1 MGGGAAE
8 GGDVRAAWWRI
19 LLLAPLWA
27 QPAAQQAEKCE
38 FAGVVQDA
46 VSGQRL
52 ARAQVSLH
60 STTPGKGIYGA
71 TTDAGGAFHFEGV
84 EAGDYHIRVSASEH
98 AFSEW
103 VSLKP
108 GQAVA
113 VLHLTAGES
122 ISGAVAALDPI
133 AAVTGHVTDGD
144 GEPIEG
150 AQVTLLAER
159 WFRGTRGYEWRE
171 GATTDDRGAY
181 RLTALPG
188 RYFVAAALRESGAV
202 PAVFSEGPGKAEMRV
217 ASVVYPNSP
226 GVEGATA
233 LEVRAGQQYGGIDL
247 RLPAVAVYHVR
258 GAVRPWGAWTGPRSL
273 TLTRRDGQIFS
284 DSPALGKDGSF
295 DQSGVTPGS
304 YWLRALDMSLVG
316 IEAPVEVTD
325 RDVEG
330 VVFPAV
336 PPVELMGHVRFEDD
350 GPHDLTKVRL
360 VVTRLDSAHPL
371 GRQEAEIRADGT
383 FAFHRLAAA
392 QTALELAPPGDYY
405 LQSATFHQREVENGL
420 LDLTSGSA
428 GELEIVLGSGTGTVS
443 GTLHAGDAAAG
454 TAVAVLAPASGATGN
469 TGVRSGSFDQNG
481 RFQFQY
487 VPPGRYYVWA
497 LAHYDPDHWQNM
509 DFVIEMQA
517 SGVAVEV
524 EKNGSA
530 QVEIPAVVE

>member
-1 MGGGAAE
+1 MINGCA
-8 GGDVRAAWWRI
+8 AAWWGI

-27 QPAAQQAEKCE
+27 QPAAQQAAEKCV
-38 FAGVVQDA
+38 FAGVVQDS

-52 ARAQVSLH
+52 PRAQVSLH
-60 STTPGKGIYGA
+60 STTPGKGIYGT
-71 TTDAGGAFHFEGV
+71 TTDASGAFHFEGV
-84 EAGDYHIRVSASEH
+84 EVGDYHVRVSASEH
-98 AFSEW
+98 AFSEL

-113 VLHLTAGES
+113 VLHFMAGES

-150 AQVTLLAER
+150 AQVELLTER
-159 WFRGTRGYEWRE
+159 WFRGTRRYESRD
-171 GATTDDRGAY
+171 GTTTDDRGAY
-181 RLTALPG
+181 RLEALPG
-188 RYFVAAALRESGAV
+188 RYFVAAGLRESGAV

-233 LEVRAGQQYGGIDL
+233 LEVRAGQQYGGIDV
-247 RLPAVAVYHVR
+247 RLPTVAVYHVR

-273 TLTRRDGQIFS
+273 TLTRRDGGIFD

-295 DQSGVTPGS
+295 DQSGVAPGS

-316 IEAPVEVTD
+316 IQAPVEVTD

-330 VVFPAV
+330 VVFTAV
-336 PPVELMGHVRFEDD
+336 PPVDLKGQVRFEDD
-350 GPHDLTKVRL
+350 GPHDLSKVLL
-360 VVTRLDSAHPL
+360 VVTRLDSSHPL
-371 GRQEAEIRADGT
+371 GRQETGIRADGT

-405 LQSATFHQREVENGL
+405 LQSATFHQREVEDGL
-420 LDLTSGSA
+420 LDLTSGAA

-443 GTLHAGDAAAG
+443 GTLHAGDAASG

-469 TGVRSGSFDQNG
+469 TGVRSATFDQSG
-481 RFQFQY
+481 HFQFQF

-509 DFVIEMQA
+509 DFAIQMQA

-524 EKNGSA
+524 VKNGSA